1 MLKKLKDVNWNHL
14 YCFYEVAKA
23 KSLKDGIKVLGVA
36 SSTASEQIKKLEE
49 AIGTKLFNRSSR
61 GLILTKEGERL
72 FNHTKDVFEAGS
84 RLLDDISTSDVGGY
98 PVTVGIEETV
108 SYSVATEFCSQYWD
122 FYTQFGT
129 VNTARQY
136 EHDQLIENLKTGNID
151 WGISLRAP
159 NRKSL
164 NYAKIGSFE
173 LVFCCSKDLYD
184 QFLNKEDILRNIP
197 LAQITWDGTL
207 NETILNYLKNQEI
220 QPKEFIQSDHIEY
233 VKKLCLRGRCVM
245 AVAENPMEDYE
256 GLKKFIV
263 GHPLMVNLYAIWP
276 KKKENLISIKKL
288 KDLINSNLE
297 NVPGQYEDHSY
308 QIEVSEVSEELL
320 K

>member
-49 AIGTKLFNRSSR
+49 AVGCKLFNRSSR

-164 NYAKIGSFE
+164 DYAKIGSFE
-173 LVFCCSKDLYD
+173 LVFCCSKELYG

-197 LAQITWDGTL
+197 LAQITWDNTL
-207 NETILNYLKNQEI
+207 NDTILNYLKNQEI

-233 VKKLCLRGRCVM
+233 VKKLCQRGRCVM
-245 AVAENPMEDYE
+245 AVAENPMEDYQ
-256 GLKKFIV
+256 GLEKFFV

-276 KKKENLISIKKL
+276 KQKENLISIKKL

-297 NVPGQYEDHSY
+297 SVPGQYEDQSY